1 MTNNRKIL
9 CGVRYYAVTTLNTF
23 TKLMISSTLLIAYI
37 VMMVLDLIFTP
48 VQQLAVALELFV
60 RRRTKRIR

>member
-1 MTNNRKIL
+1 MTINRKIL
-9 CGVRYYAVTTLNTF
+9 CGVRYYAVATLNTL

-60 RRRTKRIR
+60 RRRTKRLR